1 MSAWGKIIKLL
12 NEDQDISHP
21 QLKDKIF
28 LTNMI
33 THKNF
38 QEYLH
43 LLVNIGYI
51 GHWRGYFKKYHKGN
65 ISYYK
70 LIKKIPEKLTIADAR
85 KMKQMPW
92 LEWFKYPE

>member
-1 MSAWGKIIKLL
+1 MSAWSKIIKLL
-12 NEDQDISHP
+12 NEDMDISHP
-21 QLKDKIF
+21 QLINKIF

-33 THKNF
+33 THKKL

-43 LLVNIGYI
+43 LLVISGYI
-51 GHWRGYFKKYHKGN
+51 GHWKGYFKKYHASD

-85 KMKQMPW
+85 KMRQMPW
-92 LEWFKYPE
+92 LEWFKYSE